1 MCGRFAVGD
10 PGGSLAGNP
19 AGSGSGEDWADWLGI
34 DRDSPWPAPSWNVAP
49 TQKAAI
55 VGQGKRG
62 RSLVQARWGLV
73 PHWWE
78 KPLSE
83 FRATTFNARSE
94 EAAAKPMFRDAWRN
108 GRCLVPA
115 IGYYEWSGKARAK
128 RAFFITLK
136 GNAPGFCMAGLW
148 AQARIGGEKLL
159 SFAVLTCAAGEAT
172 RHIHPRSPVILAETD
187 WKHWLTPGSDAAGL
201 MRPAADD
208 RIDLREVGPA
218 VGNVRN
224 DGPELIEPGGLGL

>member
-1 MCGRFAVGD
+1 MCGRFAVGNPD
-10 PGGSLAGNP
+10 GSRG
-19 AGSGSGEDWADWLGI
+19 GEDWSDWLGI
-34 DRDSPWPAPSWNVAP
+34 DRASPWPTPSWNVAP

-55 VGQGKRG
+55 IGEGKRG

-73 PHWWE
+73 PRWWK

-94 EAAAKPMFRDAWRN
+94 EAATKPMFRDAWSS

-115 IGYYEWSGKARAK
+115 IGYYEWSGKAEAK
-128 RAFFITLK
+128 RAYFVTLK

-148 AQARIGGEKLL
+148 AQVRIGGEKLL
-159 SFAVLTCAAGEAT
+159 SFTVLTCAAGQAT
-172 RHIHPRSPVILAETD
+172 RHIHPRSPVVLAESD
-187 WKHWLTPGSDAAGL
+187 WKHWLTPGSDAMEL

-208 RIDLREVGPA
+208 RINLRQVGPA

-224 DGPELIEPGGLGL
+224 NGPELIETGRESE